1 MKKETSVNL
10 PEKVGRGRVL
20 GWHSLIELTGCP
32 ADRLSEVATLKALLV
47 TVVTQAGG
55 TVVRTVFHRFKPWGV
70 SGVVVISESHVTLH
84 TWPEHGYA
92 AVDVFSCSRKLRA
105 AQIARELGRALG
117 ARAVQR
123 RALRRGPVIP
133 PSLRAKS

>member
-1 MKKETSVNL
+1 ML
-10 PEKVGRGRVL
+10 PARRVRGRVL
-20 GWHSLIELTGCP
+20 GWHSLIELTDCP
-32 ADRLSEVATLKALLV
+32 VERLSDVATLKRQLV
-47 TVVTQAGG
+47 TIVTQAGG

-105 AQIARELGRALG
+105 AEIARELGRALG
-117 ARAVQR
+117 ARSVHRQ
-123 RALRRGPVIP
+123 ALRRGPVIL
-133 PSLRAKS
+133 PSLRSKS